1 MTPEYKKDHYMCE
14 VSLHRVI
21 GSQGYTHTIPY
32 SLKTNKNGGGNKET
46 SLKMISL

>member
-1 MTPEYKKDHYMCE
+1 MTSEHKQDHYMCE
-14 VSLHRVI
+14 VSLHRVL
-21 GSQGYTHTIPY
+21 GTQGYTPKIPY